1 VSSDSSGKNLIV
13 SAPKEYHNQIKK
25 LILSL
30 DNPSELPE
38 VRVIPVV
45 YGYSSDLA
53 LIMQNVIRVSKPN
66 KVSSGQFGISSRF
79 DIDTTGIVLSDDRTN
94 QLIVISDKLT
104 NTNIEKLVRAIDVK
118 YLNGAEVDYIIN
130 PMGGGFKVN
139 NPNAVKACGCGSS
152 FSVEDDVAGRTLTGG
167 CGSCSK

>member
-1 VSSDSSGKNLIV
+1 MRFLLLLIFFSISSICFGQIRVSSDSSGKNLIV
-13 SAPKEYHNQIKK
+13 SAPKEYHSQIKK

-53 LIMQNVIRVSKPN
+53 LIMQNVVRVTKPN

-79 DIDTTGIVLSDDRTN
+79 DFDTTGIVLSDDRTN

-104 NTNIEKLVRAIDVK
+104 NMNIEKLVRAVDVK
-118 YLNGAEVDYIIN
+118 SNFKNSAFITKLKSANASDVVSIIN
-130 PMGGGFKVN
+130 N
-139 NPNAVKACGCGSS
+139 IS
-152 FSVEDDVAGRTLTGG
+152 RR
-167 CGSCSK
+167 

>member
-1 VSSDSSGKNLIV
+1 MRFLLLLIFFSISSICFGQIRVSSDSSGKNLIV
-13 SAPKEYHNQIKK
+13 SAPKEYHSQIKK

-38 VRVIPVV
+38 VRVIPVI

-53 LIMQNVIRVSKPN
+53 LIMQNVIRVTKPN
-66 KVSSGQFGISSRF
+66 KVSSSQFGISSRF

-104 NTNIEKLVRAIDVK
+104 NTNIEKLVRAVDVK
-118 YLNGAEVDYIIN
+118 SNFKDSAFITKLKSANASDVVSIIN
-130 PMGGGFKVN
+130 N
-139 NPNAVKACGCGSS
+139 IS
-152 FSVEDDVAGRTLTGG
+152 RR
-167 CGSCSK
+167 

>member
-118 YLNGAEVDYIIN
+118 SNFKDSAFITKLKSANASDIVNIIN
-130 PMGGGFKVN
+130 N
-139 NPNAVKACGCGSS
+139 IS
-152 FSVEDDVAGRTLTGG
+152 RR
-167 CGSCSK
+167 

>member
-1 VSSDSSGKNLIV
+1 MRFLLLLIFFSISSICFGQIRVSSDSSGKNLIV
-13 SAPKEYHNQIKK
+13 SAPKEYHSQIKK

-53 LIMQNVIRVSKPN
+53 LIMQNVVRVTKPN

-79 DIDTTGIVLSDDRTN
+79 DFDTTGIVLSDDRTN

-104 NTNIEKLVRAIDVK
+104 NMNIEKLVRAVDVK
-118 YLNGAEVDYIIN
+118 SNFKNSAFITKLKSANASDVVNIIN
-130 PMGGGFKVN
+130 N
-139 NPNAVKACGCGSS
+139 IS
-152 FSVEDDVAGRTLTGG
+152 RR
-167 CGSCSK
+167 

>member
-1 VSSDSSGKNLIV
+1 MRFLLLLIFFSISSICFGQIRVSSDSSGKNLIV
-13 SAPKEYHNQIKK
+13 SAPKEYHSQIKK

-53 LIMQNVIRVSKPN
+53 LIMQNVVRVTKPN
-66 KVSSGQFGISSRF
+66 KVSSSQFGISSRF
-79 DIDTTGIVLSDDRTN
+79 DFDTTGIVLSDDRTN

-104 NTNIEKLVRAIDVK
+104 NMNIEKLVRAVDVK
-118 YLNGAEVDYIIN
+118 SNFKDSAFITKLKSANASDVVSIIN
-130 PMGGGFKVN
+130 N
-139 NPNAVKACGCGSS
+139 IS
-152 FSVEDDVAGRTLTGG
+152 RR
-167 CGSCSK
+167 

>member
-1 VSSDSSGKNLIV
+1 MRFLLLLIFFSISSICFGQIRVSSDSSGKNLIV
-13 SAPKEYHNQIKK
+13 SAPKEYHSQIKK

-53 LIMQNVIRVSKPN
+53 LIMQNVVRVTKPN
-66 KVSSGQFGISSRF
+66 KVSSSQFGISSRF
-79 DIDTTGIVLSDDRTN
+79 DFDTTGIVLSDDRTN

-104 NTNIEKLVRAIDVK
+104 NMNIEKLVRAVDVK
-118 YLNGAEVDYIIN
+118 SNFKNSAFITKLKSANASDVVSIIN
-130 PMGGGFKVN
+130 N
-139 NPNAVKACGCGSS
+139 IS
-152 FSVEDDVAGRTLTGG
+152 RR
-167 CGSCSK
+167 

>member
-1 VSSDSSGKNLIV
+1 MRFLLLLIFFSISSICFGQIRVSSDSSGKNLIV
-13 SAPKEYHNQIKK
+13 SAPKEYHSQIKK

-53 LIMQNVIRVSKPN
+53 LIMQNVVRVTKPN

-79 DIDTTGIVLSDDRTN
+79 DFDTTGIVLSDDRTN

-104 NTNIEKLVRAIDVK
+104 NMNIEKLVRAVDVK
-118 YLNGAEVDYIIN
+118 SNFKDSAFITKLKSANASDVVSIIN
-130 PMGGGFKVN
+130 N
-139 NPNAVKACGCGSS
+139 IS
-152 FSVEDDVAGRTLTGG
+152 RR
-167 CGSCSK
+167 

>member
-1 VSSDSSGKNLIV
+1 MRFLLLLIFFSISSICFSQIRVSTDSSGKNLIV

-79 DIDTTGIVLSDDRTN
+79 DIETTGVVLSDDRTN
-94 QLIVISDKLT
+94 QLIVMSDKLT
-104 NTNIEKLVRAIDVK
+104 NANIEKLVRAIDVK
-118 YLNGAEVDYIIN
+118 SNFKDSAFINKLKNANASDIVNIIN
-130 PMGGGFKVN
+130 SI
-139 NPNAVKACGCGSS
+139 SS
-152 FSVEDDVAGRTLTGG
+152 RR
-167 CGSCSK
+167 

>member
-13 SAPKEYHNQIKK
+13 SAPKEYHSQIKK

-38 VRVIPVV
+38 VRVIPVI

-53 LIMQNVIRVSKPN
+53 LIMQNVIRVTKPN
-66 KVSSGQFGISSRF
+66 KVSSSQFGISSRF

-104 NTNIEKLVRAIDVK
+104 NTNIEKLVRAVDVK
-118 YLNGAEVDYIIN
+118 SNFKDSAFITKLKSANASDVVSIIN
-130 PMGGGFKVN
+130 N
-139 NPNAVKACGCGSS
+139 IS
-152 FSVEDDVAGRTLTGG
+152 RR
-167 CGSCSK
+167 

>member
-1 VSSDSSGKNLIV
+1 MRFLLLLIFFSISSICFGQIRVSSDSSGKNLIV
-13 SAPKEYHNQIKK
+13 SAPKEYHSQIKK

-53 LIMQNVIRVSKPN
+53 IIMQNVVRVTKPN

-79 DIDTTGIVLSDDRTN
+79 DFDTTGIVLSDDRTN

-104 NTNIEKLVRAIDVK
+104 NMNIEKLVRAVDVK
-118 YLNGAEVDYIIN
+118 SNFKDSAFITKLKSANASDVVSIIN
-130 PMGGGFKVN
+130 N
-139 NPNAVKACGCGSS
+139 IS
-152 FSVEDDVAGRTLTGG
+152 RR
-167 CGSCSK
+167 

>member
-1 VSSDSSGKNLIV
+1 MRFLLLLIFFSISSICFGQIRVSSDSSGKNLIV
-13 SAPKEYHNQIKK
+13 SAPKEYHSQIKK

-45 YGYSSDLA
+45 YGYSSDLS
-53 LIMQNVIRVSKPN
+53 LIMQNVVRVTKPN

-79 DIDTTGIVLSDDRTN
+79 DFDTTGIVLSDDRTN

-104 NTNIEKLVRAIDVK
+104 NMNIEKLVRAVDVK
-118 YLNGAEVDYIIN
+118 SNFKNSAFITKLKSANASDVVSIIN
-130 PMGGGFKVN
+130 N
-139 NPNAVKACGCGSS
+139 IS
-152 FSVEDDVAGRTLTGG
+152 RR
-167 CGSCSK
+167 

>member
-1 VSSDSSGKNLIV
+1 MSTDSSGKNLIV

-79 DIDTTGIVLSDDRTN
+79 DIETTGVVLSDDRTN
-94 QLIVISDKLT
+94 QLIVMSDKLT
-104 NTNIEKLVRAIDVK
+104 NANIEKLVRAIDVK
-118 YLNGAEVDYIIN
+118 SNFKDSAFINKLKNANASDIVNIIN
-130 PMGGGFKVN
+130 SI
-139 NPNAVKACGCGSS
+139 SS
-152 FSVEDDVAGRTLTGG
+152 RR
-167 CGSCSK
+167 

>member
-13 SAPKEYHNQIKK
+13 SAPKEYHSQIKK

-38 VRVIPVV
+38 VRVIPVI

-53 LIMQNVIRVSKPN
+53 LIMQNVIRVTKPN
-66 KVSSGQFGISSRF
+66 KVSSSQFGISSRF

-118 YLNGAEVDYIIN
+118 SNFKDSAFITKLKSANASDVVNIIN
-130 PMGGGFKVN
+130 N
-139 NPNAVKACGCGSS
+139 IS
-152 FSVEDDVAGRTLTGG
+152 RR
-167 CGSCSK
+167 

>member
-1 VSSDSSGKNLIV
+1 LIV

-53 LIMQNVIRVSKPN
+53 PIMQNVIRVSKPN

-79 DIDTTGIVLSDDRTN
+79 DVDTTGVVLSDDRTN
-94 QLIVISDKLT
+94 QLIVMSDKLT
-104 NTNIEKLVRAIDVK
+104 NANIEKLVRAIDVK
-118 YLNGAEVDYIIN
+118 SNFKDSAFINKLKNANASDIVNIIN
-130 PMGGGFKVN
+130 SI
-139 NPNAVKACGCGSS
+139 SS
-152 FSVEDDVAGRTLTGG
+152 RR
-167 CGSCSK
+167 

>member
-13 SAPKEYHNQIKK
+13 SAPKEYHSQIKK

-38 VRVIPVV
+38 VRVIPVI

-53 LIMQNVIRVSKPN
+53 LIMQNVIRVTKPN
-66 KVSSGQFGISSRF
+66 KVSSSQFGISSRF

-104 NTNIEKLVRAIDVK
+104 NMNIEKLVRAVDVK
-118 YLNGAEVDYIIN
+118 SNFKNSAFITKLKSANASDVVSIIN
-130 PMGGGFKVN
+130 N
-139 NPNAVKACGCGSS
+139 IS
-152 FSVEDDVAGRTLTGG
+152 RR
-167 CGSCSK
+167 